1 MFSEKYQQY
10 VLKKAKAE
18 KKDQTYF
25 LYTISKEKL
34 NHIIFPLQ
42 DYCEKEETKK
52 LAEEKNLVT
61 VAQKKESQEICFIP
75 EDDYQNFLRTYGKY
89 QGKKG
94 KIVLS
99 DGTVLGEHEGLMH
112 YTIGQRKGLRISY
125 AKPLYVLALNQ
136 KKNEVVVGTE
146 DELYQKELY
155 VTDVNWMIFDQLQE
169 PLHCRAK
176 VRYRA
181 KEAECMVYP
190 EKEKIRVLFDVE
202 QRAITLG
209 QSIVFYDEDG
219 IVLGGGK
226 IG

>member
-1 MFSEKYQQY
+1 M
-10 VLKKAKAE
+10 
-18 KKDQTYF
+18 
-25 LYTISKEKL
+25 
-34 NHIIFPLQ
+34 
-42 DYCEKEETKK
+42 
-52 LAEEKNLVT
+52 
-61 VAQKKESQEICFIP
+61 
-75 EDDYQNFLRTYGKY
+75 
-89 QGKKG
+89 
-94 KIVLS
+94 
-99 DGTVLGEHEGLMH
+99 
-112 YTIGQRKGLRISY
+112 
-125 AKPLYVLALNQ
+125 
-136 KKNEVVVGTE
+136 
-146 DELYQKELY
+146 YQKELY

-226 IG
+226 IL